1 MPTVSSLAG
10 DLDVNMYTVNKV
22 YNLLVDEEILMKSQK
37 GYMIDLSSKQP
48 NALEDELKIKI
59 E

>member
-1 MPTVSSLAG
+1 MRSLAG